1 MIFRDLDIN
10 NKYEI
15 DFVAKVHTILA
26 ISNFDG
32 YKTKPEDLKESH
44 LWKTTLDSLNKK
56 LKNSKID
63 LVIDKNNI
71 VGVQWIEII
80 NSDELRSHMVWVR
93 EEYRGKD
100 LMGKLRKLLIEWGIR
115 KNMKYITSAIEKDN
129 ISAQKG
135 QLGLGFVFQNEQ
147 LREDGTYLVYK
158 KELKQSGSS
167 VGRAED

>member
-1 MIFRDLDIN
+1 
-10 NKYEI
+10 
-15 DFVAKVHTILA
+15 
-26 ISNFDG
+26 
-32 YKTKPEDLKESH
+32 
-44 LWKTTLDSLNKK
+44 
-56 LKNSKID
+56 
-63 LVIDKNNI
+63 
-71 VGVQWIEII
+71 
-80 NSDELRSHMVWVR
+80 MVWVR

>member
-15 DFVAKVHTILA
+15 NFVAKVHTI
-26 ISNFDG
+26 IGSSNFDS
-32 YKTKPEDLKESH
+32 YKTKPEDLKESY
-44 LWKTTLDSLNKK
+44 LWKTALDSLNKK

-63 LVIDKNNI
+63 LIIDKKNI
-71 VGVQWIEII
+71 VGVQWVEII

-100 LMGKLRKLLIEWGIR
+100 LMGKLRNLLIRWGIR
-115 KNMKYITSAIEKDN
+115 KNMKYIISTVEKNN
-129 ISAQKG
+129 IPSQKG

-158 KELKQSGSS
+158 KKLKQSGSS